1 MEGGLGGDGLEEF
14 VELRRAD
21 HLRIA
26 EVLEFCGL
34 VSISE
39 R

>member
-1 MEGGLGGDGLEEF
+1 MEGGLGGDGLKKF

-21 HLRIA
+21 YLRIA

-34 VSISE
+34 VSLSE
-39 R
+39 C